1 MLDGYWTDAS
11 VLFSRPHHVNPMVM
25 PVVTPSAGGPSA
37 DDRWLESEPALV
49 EALRDEILAAGPI
62 TFARFMERALYEPG
76 LGYYMVPTARA
87 RREGDFLTA
96 PEAHTLFGRT
106 LASQVAECWRRLARP
121 PRFTLREYGAGSGA
135 LAAPLLSS
143 LRDEAPEA
151 YAALTYQPVE
161 VNPHRLAEL
170 QARLEAEGTADR
182 LDPGIWDARLQADA
196 APEPI
201 TGVVLANEFL
211 DAFPVHRLEGRHKG
225 LVEIGVG
232 WRDGW
237 FTDQEIPLSTP
248 ELGAYLERV
257 GVVLAEGRRGEVN
270 LGVRRWIEGV
280 GRDLER
286 GWVIVI
292 DYGLAAAELY
302 SARRPAGTLKGVS
315 GHALERDPYRRVG
328 RQDLGAHVDLTEL
341 ELAGRDAGLDLVGST
356 TQARFLA
363 GLRLGERLVSAQQ
376 GARSISEALEARS
389 AAHWLLDPRGT
400 GGFRVVVLGRQVT
413 SDPPFA
419 GLGGAAPGPP

>member
-1 MLDGYWTDAS
+1 
-11 VLFSRPHHVNPMVM
+11 MVM
-25 PVVTPSAGGPSA
+25 PVVMPSAAGMIA
-37 DDRWLESEPALV
+37 DDRWQESEPELV
-49 EALRDEILAAGPI
+49 EALRDEILASGSI
-62 TFARFMERALYEPG
+62 TFAGFMQRALYEPG
-76 LGYYMVPTARA
+76 LGYYEVPAARPG
-87 RREGDFLTA
+87 RGGDFLTA
-96 PEAHTLFGRT
+96 PEAHKLFGRT
-106 LASQVAECWRRLARP
+106 LASQVAECWRRLEGP

-135 LAAPLLSS
+135 LAAPLLSN

-151 YAALTYQPVE
+151 YAALAYQPLD

-170 QARLEAEGTADR
+170 QARLEGDGTADR
-182 LDPGIWDARLQADA
+182 LDPGIRGTPTHADA

-211 DAFPVHRLEGRHKG
+211 DALPVHRLEGRHKG
-225 LVEIGVG
+225 FVEIGVG

-237 FTDQEIPLSTP
+237 FTDQEIPVSTP

-270 LGVRRWIEGV
+270 LGIRRWIEGV

-286 GWVIVI
+286 GWLIVI
-292 DYGLAAAELY
+292 DYGMAAAELY
-302 SARRPAGTLKGVS
+302 SARRPDGTLKGVA

-328 RQDLGAHVDLTEL
+328 RQDLSTHVDLTEL
-341 ELAGRDAGLDLVGST
+341 ELAGRDAGLVLVGAT

-363 GLRLGERLVSAQQ
+363 GLGLGERLVSAQQ
-376 GARSISEALEARS
+376 GARSIAEALETRS

-413 SDPPFA
+413 SDPPLA
-419 GLGGAAPGPP
+419 GLGGAAANGS

>member
-1 MLDGYWTDAS
+1 MI
-11 VLFSRPHHVNPMVM
+11 
-25 PVVTPSAGGPSA
+25 A
-37 DDRWLESEPALV
+37 DDRWQESEPELV
-49 EALRDEILAAGPI
+49 EALRDEILASGPI
-62 TFARFMERALYEPG
+62 TFARFMQRALYEPD
-76 LGYYMVPTARA
+76 LGYYAVPVSRIG
-87 RREGDFLTA
+87 REGDFLTA
-96 PEAHTLFGRT
+96 PEAHALFGWT
-106 LASQVAECWRRLARP
+106 LASQVAECWRRLEGP
-121 PRFTLREYGAGSGA
+121 PRFMLREYGAGSGA
-135 LAAPLLSS
+135 LAAPLLAG

-170 QARLEAEGTADR
+170 RARLEADGTADR
-182 LDPGIWDARLQADA
+182 LDPGSRSAPPHADP

-211 DAFPVHRLEGRHKG
+211 DAFPVHRLEGRHKDF
-225 LVEIGVG
+225 VEIGVG

-237 FTDQEIPLSTP
+237 FTDQEMPVSTL

-257 GVVLAEGRRGEVN
+257 GVVLAEGHRGEVN
-270 LGVRRWIEGV
+270 LGIRRWIGQV

-286 GWVIVI
+286 GWLIVI
-292 DYGLAAAELY
+292 DYGMAASELY
-302 SARRPAGTLKGVS
+302 SARRPEGTLKGVT
-315 GHALERDPYRRVG
+315 GRALERDPYRRVG
-328 RQDLGAHVDLTEL
+328 RQDLSTHVDLTEL
-341 ELAGRDAGLDLVGST
+341 ELAGRDAGLDLVGAT

-363 GLRLGERLVSAQQ
+363 GLGLGERLISAQQ

-413 SDPPFA
+413 CDPPLA
-419 GLGGAAPGPP
+419 GLGGAAADGS